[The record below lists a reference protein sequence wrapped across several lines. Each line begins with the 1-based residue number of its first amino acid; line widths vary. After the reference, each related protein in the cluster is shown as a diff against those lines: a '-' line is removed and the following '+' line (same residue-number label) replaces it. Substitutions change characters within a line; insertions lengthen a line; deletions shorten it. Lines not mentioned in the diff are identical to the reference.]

1 MNTRVCMS
9 CLSVLL
15 LGMTI
20 FGSSDAASDTAL
32 PVKLDST
39 GFTEVLA
46 RSGDVYI
53 AGQPTEDALKKLQAE
68 GVTTVVNLRTD
79 AEMNNRQGVPY
90 DERAAVAALGMT
102 YIHLPQ
108 GGPDT
113 PYSPATVAALAQA
126 IDDNPGKTLLH
137 CTVAW
142 RASHLWTAYLM
153 RYKDLSLDE
162 AIEHGRA
169 INLGTLPLEGFLGER
184 VTMSVD

>member
-126 IDDNPGKTLLH
+126 IDDN
-137 CTVAW
+137 
-142 RASHLWTAYLM
+142 
-153 RYKDLSLDE
+153 
-162 AIEHGRA
+162 
-169 INLGTLPLEGFLGER
+169 
-184 VTMSVD
+184 